1 LYPTSKTHKHLKNM
15 KNITILFPLL
25 ILTNFVN
32 AQRWSSAFV
41 GKPSARAVYA
51 SNVAKAIQNA
61 WENEFTTKDKK
72 DALLDE
78 IVFGTS
84 SDFRIRQDITD
95 NSDKTITSNID
106 EIAEAS
112 GIVEV
117 MKDPIKKKKEIVVDG
132 KKMVVKM
139 NTSPVIVE
147 ETIEPDT
154 VYALPQTP
162 ALFMGGQSAMKQF
175 FTKNIQMPE
184 GNGKL
189 IKGKVFVRFMV
200 DMKGK
205 LSRIYLV
212 KGLNEEC
219 NKEALRLVKLM
230 PVWIPAMHDGEEV
243 NSWHTLPIYFEIE

>member
-1 LYPTSKTHKHLKNM
+1 M
-15 KNITILFPLL
+15 KKSLLFICL
-25 ILTNFVN
+25 IIHANLSE

-41 GKPSARAVYA
+41 GKPSTRAVYA

-84 SDFRIRQDITD
+84 SDFTVRQDITD

-117 MKDPIKKKKEIVVDG
+117 IKDPIKKKKEIVVDG
-132 KKMVVKM
+132 KKMVVEI
-139 NTSPVIVE
+139 NTVPVIAE
-147 ETIEPDT
+147 EVTEPDT
-154 VYALPQTP
+154 IYAVPQTP
-162 ALFMGGQSAMKQF
+162 ALFTGGQSAMKQF

-200 DMKGK
+200 DTKGK

-219 NKEALRLVKLM
+219 NKEALRLVKSM
-230 PVWIPAMHDGEEV
+230 PAWIPAMNDGEEV

>member
-1 LYPTSKTHKHLKNM
+1 MKKSLFIICFIFTANLSK
-15 KNITILFPLL
+15 
-25 ILTNFVN
+25 
-32 AQRWSSAFV
+32 AQQWSSAFI
-41 GKPSARAVYA
+41 GKPSTRALYA

-106 EIAEAS
+106 ELEEAT
-112 GIVEV
+112 GIIEV
-117 MKDPIKKKKEIVVDG
+117 TKDPIKKKKELVINGKTIVIE
-132 KKMVVKM
+132 M
-139 NTSPVIVE
+139 NTAPTIVE
-147 ETIEPDT
+147 ENIESDTI
-154 VYALPQTP
+154 YAVPQTP
-162 ALFMGGQSAMKQF
+162 AIFTGGQNAMKHF

-184 GNGKL
+184 ESGRL

-200 DMKGK
+200 NKKGE
-205 LSRIYLV
+205 LSRVYLV
-212 KGLNEEC
+212 KGLTESC
-219 NKEALRLVKLM
+219 NKEALRVIKMM
-230 PVWIPAMHDGEEV
+230 PTWIPAMVDGENV

>member
-1 LYPTSKTHKHLKNM
+1 MKKSLFIICFIVIAHLSE
-15 KNITILFPLL
+15 
-25 ILTNFVN
+25 

-41 GKPSARAVYA
+41 GKPSTRAVYA

-61 WENEFTTKDKK
+61 WENEFTNKDRK

-117 MKDPIKKKKEIVVDG
+117 AKDPIKKKKEMVVDG
-132 KKMVVKM
+132 KKVVVEM
-139 NTSPVIVE
+139 NTAPVIAEDIVE
-147 ETIEPDT
+147 TDTI
-154 VYALPQTP
+154 YAVPQTP
-162 ALFMGGQSAMKQF
+162 ALFTGGQNAMKQF
-175 FTKNIQMPE
+175 FEKNIQMPE
-184 GNGKL
+184 SEGKFV
-189 IKGKVFVRFMV
+189 KGKVFIRFMV
-200 DMKGK
+200 NKNGQ

-212 KGLNEEC
+212 KGLTEAC
-219 NKEALRLVKLM
+219 NKEALRLVKSM
-230 PVWIPAMHDGEEV
+230 PAWIPAMEDGENV